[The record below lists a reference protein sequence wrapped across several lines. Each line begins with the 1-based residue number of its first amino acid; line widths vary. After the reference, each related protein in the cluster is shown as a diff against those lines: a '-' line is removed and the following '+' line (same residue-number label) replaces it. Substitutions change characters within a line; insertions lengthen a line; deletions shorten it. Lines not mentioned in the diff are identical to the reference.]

1 MSGIYTLTLFFCR
14 TLFRSL
20 TGAVPPLLTLV
31 FYFVTFHLFPFDADY
46 LISVGG
52 FQMVLVCIVTTF
64 LLTDKINRAA
74 TYPFLQRL
82 PHRSDLLVANVLGS
96 LLITGVLAIIFALVA
111 TLRHLIFLN
120 PIEWLHLIIR
130 WTVLCSFTSVLTL
143 HVTHLVARNYSHLIT
158 YFVLAILVTISEQK
172 RVLIERDLGWLVEG
186 VEWLVSPIKTTLS
199 GAISLPL
206 PEYFQPLVFTLMYT
220 TLLSG
225 FAAWLFR
232 RKDVIWME

>member
-20 TGAVPPLLTLV
+20 TGAVPPLLTLF
-31 FYFVTFHLFPFDADY
+31 FYAVSFHLFPFDADY

-52 FQMVLVCIVTTF
+52 FEMVLVCIATTF
-64 LLTDKINRAA
+64 LVTDKINRAA

-82 PHRSDLLVANVLGS
+82 PHRSDLLAANVLSS
-96 LLITGVLAIIFALVA
+96 LLITGVLAIVFALTA
-111 TLRHLIFLN
+111 TLRHLIFLD

-130 WTVLCSFTSVLTL
+130 WSVLFTFASVLTL

-158 YFVLAILVTISEQK
+158 YFVLAIFVTISEQK
-172 RVLIERDLGWLVEG
+172 GVLLDRGLDWLVQA
-186 VEWLVSPIKTTLS
+186 VDLLTSPVKTTLS
-199 GAISLPL
+199 GATTLPL
-206 PEYFQPLVFTLMYT
+206 PEYIQPLIFTIMYT
-220 TLLSG
+220 TILSG
-225 FAAWLFR
+225 LAAWLFR

>member
-20 TGAVPPLLTLV
+20 TGAIPPLLTLV

-52 FQMVLVCIVTTF
+52 FEMMLVCMLTTF
-64 LLTDKINRAA
+64 LVTDKINRAA

-82 PHRSDLLVANVLGS
+82 SHRSDLLAANAFTS
-96 LLITGVLAIIFALVA
+96 LLITAVLAILLALTA
-111 TLRHLIFLN
+111 TLRHLIFLD
-120 PIEWLHLIIR
+120 PFEWAHLIVR
-130 WTVLCSFTSVLTL
+130 WSVLCAFACVLTL

-158 YFVLAILVTISEQK
+158 YFVIAIFVTISEQK
-172 RVLIERDLGWLVEG
+172 RVLLDRDLGWLIEG
-186 VEWLVSPIKTTLS
+186 VEWIVSPLKITLS
-199 GAISLPL
+199 GATSLPL
-206 PEYFQPLVFTLMYT
+206 PEYFQPLIFTIMYT
-220 TLLSG
+220 TVLSG
-225 FAAWLFR
+225 LAAWLFR